1 MADRYRTLAGPAEG
15 EFKVRGSRHIA
26 FVAPVRSADAAQA
39 FLDGLRKT
47 HHGARHHCFAYRL
60 GADGEFSRAS
70 DDGEPAHSAGTP
82 ILGALRSREL
92 TQTVAVVVRY
102 FGGIKLGVPGLIE
115 AYREATFAA
124 LDRADI
130 VEKDVLT
137 ACTLTFPFHRIGE
150 VMRWVKAVDGAPEAP
165 ESGPD
170 AATLRVVLPQARAA
184 EAERTLAVAI
194 PFGITAKFTPIPL
207 G

>member
-1 MADRYRTLAGPAEG
+1 VADRYRTLAGPAEG
-15 EFKVRGSRHIA
+15 EFKARGSRHIGY
-26 FVAPVRSADAAQA
+26 VAPARSAEEALE
-39 FLDGLRKT
+39 FLEGLRKM

-60 GADGEFSRAS
+60 GADGDQTRAS

-124 LDRADI
+124 LDRAMI
-130 VEKDVLT
+130 IEKDVQV
-137 ACTLTFPFHRIGE
+137 ACTLTFPYHRIGE
-150 VMRWVKAVDGAPEAP
+150 VMRWAKGVDGTPEAP
-165 ESGPD
+165 DSSSD
-170 AATLRVVLPQARAA
+170 KATLRVRLPQARAA
-184 EAERTLAVAI
+184 EAQRALAAAM
-194 PFGITAKFTPIPL
+194 PFGVTAAFTPIPL
-207 G
+207 D